1 MNREAELRSLAQR
14 LQAAGEAGEW
24 RALAVIDRELAARWE
39 TFVAHGAWTASEQQA
54 LAVLHQAHTEAAALC
69 GREVQRLQERLSSLR
84 SNKEGWMAYAM
95 GSEWEG
101 ERT

>member
-24 RALAVIDRELAARWE
+24 RALAVIDRELAGRWE
-39 TFVAHGAWTASEQQA
+39 KFVAHGPWTASERQA
-54 LAVLHQAHTEAAALC
+54 LAVLHQAHSEAAALC
-69 GREVQRLQERLSSLR
+69 GREVQRLQERLAELR
-84 SNKEGWMAYAM
+84 LNKEGWMAYAV

-101 ERT
+101 DRT